1 MKKLILIMVVLF
13 VFCANVSAEESL
25 SKYTI
30 DTNGNVEIIEEHNY
44 SKKHRFKNYTITGTF
59 EDNLGN
65 YGSSST
71 AVIAEY
77 KEGKVI
83 NLKWSSKLTYQNN
96 KVIFAQGIRKKGID
110 EAGVGKAILFSG
122 EKPLNI
128 LDNTECNYA
137 IKFFKNNVF
146 GKWLCNIPEKNLKL
160 LQNIN

>member
-1 MKKLILIMVVLF
+1 MKYLLILIF
-13 VFCANVSAEESL
+13 FFSTYSFSEESL
-25 SKYTI
+25 NKYTI

-44 SKKHRFKNYTITGTF
+44 SKKHSFKNYTITGTF

-83 NLKWSSKLTYQNN
+83 NLQWSSKLIYQSNN
-96 KVIFAQGIRKKGID
+96 IIFAQGIRKKGID
-110 EAGVGKAILFSG
+110 EAGVGKAILFAG
-122 EKPLNI
+122 EKPLDI

-137 IKFFKNNVF
+137 IKFFKSNVF
-146 GKWLCNIPEKNLKL
+146 GKWICNIPKKNLKI

>member
-1 MKKLILIMVVLF
+1 MKYLLILIF
-13 VFCANVSAEESL
+13 FFSTYSFSEESL
-25 SKYTI
+25 NKYTI

-44 SKKHRFKNYTITGTF
+44 SKKHSFKNYTITGTF

-77 KEGKVI
+77 KQGNVI
-83 NLKWSSKLTYQNN
+83 NLQWSSKLTYQNN

-110 EAGVGKAILFSG
+110 EAVVEKAILISG
-122 EKPLNI
+122 EKQLNI

-137 IKFFKNNVF
+137 VKFFKNNVF
-146 GKWLCNIPEKNLKL
+146 GKWLCNIQEKNVKI

>member
-1 MKKLILIMVVLF
+1 MKYLLNLLF
-13 VFCANVSAEESL
+13 LFSTYSFSQESL
-25 SKYTI
+25 NKYTI

-44 SKKHRFKNYTITGTF
+44 SKKHSFKNYTITGTF

-77 KEGKVI
+77 KQGKVI

-137 IKFFKNNVF
+137 VKFFKNNVF
-146 GKWLCNIPEKNLKL
+146 GKWFCNIPEKNVKI